1 MLLPALKIIV
11 LGVGGIALTKDQF
24 QELQTIGQNISKR
37 FRHEIITQD
46 TNGNNEESRNSD
58 NELTEQI

>member
-1 MLLPALKIIV
+1 MLLPALKVIV

-24 QELQTIGQNISKR
+24 QELQTIGQDIKR

-46 TNGNNEESRNSD
+46 TNENNEESRNSD